1 MKPISKLISRYL
13 LFSISLLTTSF
24 LFTSCELNDER
35 VGGFPPEGQIWVEV
49 ENQDYTF
56 SDPSGTIPSLLNT
69 YSEVAGSLSIYRST
83 TSNSTVIS
91 NFRVLLTRFDF
102 DNTTPRKLDKENVRL
117 EFSQGNIT
125 YIGAADKGDV
135 QFEILSIEND
145 VMKAN
150 FSGTLEHRE
159 NPNQQI
165 RIRNGALHIKV
176 RRE

>member
-13 LFSISLLTTSF
+13 LFSISLFATTF

-56 SDPSGTIPSLLNT
+56 SDPSGTISSLYNT
-69 YSEVAGSLSIYRST
+69 YTENRKSLSIYRTT
-83 TSNSTVIS
+83 TSNNVVIS
-91 NFRVLLTRFDF
+91 NFQVLLTLFDF
-102 DNTTPRKLDKENVRL
+102 DDTTPRKLDKENIRL
-117 EFSQGNIT
+117 TFSQGNT
-125 YIGAADKGDV
+125 SYIGAFDKGDV

-150 FSGTLEHRE
+150 FSGTLELRE
-159 NPNQQI
+159 NPNKKL